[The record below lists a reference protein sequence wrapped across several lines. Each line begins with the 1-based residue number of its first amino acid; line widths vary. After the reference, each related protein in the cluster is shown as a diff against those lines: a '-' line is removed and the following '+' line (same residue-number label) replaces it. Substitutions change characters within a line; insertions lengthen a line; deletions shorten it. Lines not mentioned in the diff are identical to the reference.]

1 MSFFWSLYL
10 NNNNVS
16 NIETLDNSNFVIS
29 ILLSALLFDE
39 DIVNGKDMESLHTGP
54 EDATVKGVG
63 SEQTQRYIVRKPR
76 SLSNRFGLRSP

>member
-10 NNNNVS
+10 NNNVS

-29 ILLSALLFDE
+29 ILLLTLLFDE

-63 SEQTQRYIVRKPR
+63 SEQTQRYIVRKTR